1 MWGRNRDKE
10 KNDSFMRD
18 LASKYG
24 IVYSSSEDF
33 WYQLSE
39 MMDSFK
45 KTISSLK
52 SETNQTMQELEDMK
66 LVMQEKVDDLR
77 KCQDVNMSLQNML
90 KEKEGTLT
98 IFQEREK
105 RLAWE
110 MMSMMEQI
118 DNGKVR
124 EDVDKE
130 TILELLSRQADDALE
145 VLGITSVNESS
156 GVVDSRFQKVSGS
169 VPTDDPELDGKIY
182 ASLSRGF
189 RKGQELVKEQEVV
202 IYTIR

>member
-1 MWGRNRDKE
+1 MWGRNKDKE
-10 KNDSFMRD
+10 RNDSFMRD
-18 LASKYG
+18 LALKYG
-24 IVYSSSEDF
+24 MVYSSSEDF
-33 WYQLSE
+33 WDQLSE

-52 SETNQTMQELEDMK
+52 SETRQTMQVLEDMK

-77 KCQDVNMSLQNML
+77 KCQDVNVSLQNML
-90 KEKEGTLT
+90 NEKEGTLKG
-98 IFQEREK
+98 FQEREK
-105 RLAWE
+105 RLSWE

-118 DNGKVR
+118 DNGKAR

-130 TILELLSRQADDALE
+130 TILELLSQQMDDALE
-145 VLGITSVNESS
+145 VLGIASVNESS

-169 VPTDDPELDGKIY
+169 VPTDDPELDGKIC

-189 RKGQELVKEQEVV
+189 RREQELVKEQEVV